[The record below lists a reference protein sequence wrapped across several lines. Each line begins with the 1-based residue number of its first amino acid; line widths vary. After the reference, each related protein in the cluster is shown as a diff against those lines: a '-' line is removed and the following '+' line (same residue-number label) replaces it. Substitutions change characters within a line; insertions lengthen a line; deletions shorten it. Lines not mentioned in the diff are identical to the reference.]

1 MPPMRMTQFCALALL
16 SWLGTA
22 GAEFA
27 PERGMLLVAQPQVTG
42 RHFAQTV
49 VLVLHHDDDGTLGL
63 ILNRPTD
70 VRARE
75 LLGDMDDLRD
85 YNEPIFIGGPVAPTA
100 IAILARGISGSGENR
115 PQAIVDDVYVHSDL
129 ELLAGLSPRERRE
142 RVRLAGG
149 TTGPGDRAG
158 PMARREWFCKARIHE
173 YATGT
178 LGSAARAPERA
189 PRSYGPAHW
198 LAESIR
204 LELDAGPDRDTN
216 GSVWRSAGRFHACP
230 TPITLGS
237 RRRSRRST
245 GPAIESREF
254 RCPTRQQ

>member
-142 RVRLAGG
+142 RVRLYAGHSAWQ
-149 TTGPGDRAG
+149 AG
-158 PMARREWFCKARIHE
+158 QLAQEIGQGQWRVVN
-173 YATGT
+173 
-178 LGSAARAPERA
+178 GSARLVFTNTP
-189 PRSYGPAHW
+189 
-198 LAESIR
+198 
-204 LELDAGPDRDTN
+204 LELWEALLALPSGPLVHMGLPTGLPN
-216 GSVWRSAGRFHACP
+216 PSASSWTPGLTAIRTDLYGARQDDFMHA
-230 TPITLGS
+230 L
-237 RRRSRRST
+237 RLLR
-245 GPAIESREF
+245 
-254 RCPTRQQ
+254 